1 MGEGLTAGEG
11 GLGLRFF
18 ARETSTGAS
27 MCARRTETGRLRR
40 MRGAQR
46 VASILTLSSL
56 LGLGAALASPG
67 FDESDYQYTPAIA
80 FSRVPVPEVTVG
92 IADVADLRGHFTEH
106 GYTLDRVRYGAG
118 EVPRL
123 LLANLPVD
131 LTDIKTIEVR
141 KALFIQA
148 ILPLI
153 LRANEDVAAD
163 RERLQDLARNNNWSD
178 TDAAWLAQ
186 LAVRYGTEPGEIDEL
201 LRRVDVIPPSL
212 ALAQAAE
219 ESGWGTSRFAVEGNA
234 VFGQWTFDPDKGL
247 VPIYRNDGAQHLVRS
262 FEGLLAS
269 VAGYM
274 RNLNSHDAYAAF
286 RNRRKQMR
294 DDIGA
299 LDAVLLAN
307 TLLYY
312 SEGRRDYVRKI
323 RDIIDGNE
331 LTAFDDARLKPEA
344 RFN

>member
-1 MGEGLTAGEG
+1 MATIVGLFVV
-11 GLGLRFF
+11 LG
-18 ARETSTGAS
+18 
-27 MCARRTETGRLRR
+27 
-40 MRGAQR
+40 Q
-46 VASILTLSSL
+46 ILSQS
-56 LGLGAALASPG
+56 AAFASPG
-67 FDESDYQYTPAIA
+67 ADESDYQYTPAVA
-80 FSRVPVPEVTVG
+80 FSRIPLPEVTVG
-92 IADVADLRGHFTEH
+92 IADVAELRGHFTEH
-106 GYTLDRVRYGAG
+106 GYILDQVRYGAG

-153 LRANEDVAAD
+153 LRANEDIAAD
-163 RERLQDLARNNNWSD
+163 RERLRDMARNNNWSD
-178 TDAAWLAQ
+178 TDAAWLGQ
-186 LAVRYGTEPGEIDEL
+186 LALRYGTEPGEVDEL

-247 VPIYRNDGAQHLVRS
+247 VPIYRTEGAQHLVRS

-299 LDAVLLAN
+299 LDASLLAN

-323 RDIIDGNE
+323 REIIDGNE
-331 LTAFDDARLKPEA
+331 LTAFDDARLKPES
-344 RFN
+344 RVY